1 MVDLLPMPTSIQSGD
16 GCLRRSKE
24 NVSSEQVRAPG
35 RVLRAVA
42 RLSLAGFPI
51 EVEIGE
57 TTAEQPRLG
66 DSYAY
71 RLDVSETRVR
81 IEADTQW
88 GALAALTTLTQLTH
102 DDLIPCCAI
111 SDAPRFQWRG
121 LMVDVARH
129 YISLETLRRTL
140 DAMGYFKLNVLHI
153 HLSDDQ
159 AFRYS
164 GTLFPEMASAE
175 HYTASDLA
183 ALVAYAA
190 DRGVRIV
197 PELDVPGH
205 TTSWLVTHP
214 EWGAGGEVSASSAFG
229 PHETVLDP
237 TGSELMDALGHI
249 FGEIA
254 EVFPDPYVHFGG
266 DEVRSNEWQGSAAIQ
281 DYMRT
286 QKIDDVNGLQADF
299 NRRLVSMLGGLGK
312 KPVGWDEILH
322 PNLPDNVVIQCW
334 RGMFGRDEALQA
346 GYDCVISAPYY
357 LDLFM
362 PAGVHYR
369 YDPEETKA
377 DLARIDEQLRNDSRF
392 AHVVGDIGWGKGFT
406 DYPKLETAKK
416 GRVLGAEACIW
427 TELVSDELF
436 DRRVWSRMPAI
447 AERFW
452 SDREVR
458 DEGDM
463 YRRLELHHARLEQHC
478 GVDAVTDRDMLR
490 VLGLE
495 PLIDMLEPVKGYTRV
510 LGEELSTAR
519 GQGRDVTQIKRPYT
533 ADTLLD
539 RVIDRIGPES
549 TATRRFVSAL
559 EVGEDTTG
567 WTSGWRE
574 QHRILMGLL
583 SQRPE
588 LAELEEASRALAE
601 LADIVDAGGEVS
613 PALAGPYGEYLLPA
627 VFAVSAHDS

>member
-1 MVDLLPMPTSIQSGD
+1 M
-16 GCLRRSKE
+16 
-24 NVSSEQVRAPG
+24 
-35 RVLRAVA
+35 
-42 RLSLAGFPI
+42 
-51 EVEIGE
+51 
-57 TTAEQPRLG
+57 
-66 DSYAY
+66 
-71 RLDVSETRVR
+71 
-81 IEADTQW
+81 
-88 GALAALTTLTQLTH
+88 
-102 DDLIPCCAI
+102 
-111 SDAPRFQWRG
+111 
-121 LMVDVARH
+121 
-129 YISLETLRRTL
+129 
-140 DAMGYFKLNVLHI
+140 
-153 HLSDDQ
+153 
-159 AFRYS
+159 
-164 GTLFPEMASAE
+164 
-175 HYTASDLA
+175 
-183 ALVAYAA
+183 
-190 DRGVRIV
+190 
-197 PELDVPGH
+197 
-205 TTSWLVTHP
+205 
-214 EWGAGGEVSASSAFG
+214 
-229 PHETVLDP
+229 
-237 TGSELMDALGHI
+237 
-249 FGEIA
+249 
-254 EVFPDPYVHFGG
+254 
-266 DEVRSNEWQGSAAIQ
+266 
-281 DYMRT
+281 
-286 QKIDDVNGLQADF
+286 
-299 NRRLVSMLGGLGK
+299 
-312 KPVGWDEILH
+312 
-322 PNLPDNVVIQCW
+322 
-334 RGMFGRDEALQA
+334 
-346 GYDCVISAPYY
+346 
-357 LDLFM
+357 
-362 PAGVHYR
+362 
-369 YDPEETKA
+369 
-377 DLARIDEQLRNDSRF
+377 
-392 AHVVGDIGWGKGFT
+392 GDIGWGKGFT

-549 TATRRFVSAL
+549 TATRHFVSAL

>member
-1 MVDLLPMPTSIQSGD
+1 MVDLLPMPMSIQSGD
-16 GCLRRSKE
+16 GYLRRSKE

-42 RLSLAGFPI
+42 RLPLAGFPI
-51 EVEIGE
+51 EVEIVE
-57 TTAEQPRLG
+57 STAEQPRLN

-71 RLDVSETRVR
+71 GLVVSETGVR

-88 GALAALTTLTQLTH
+88 GALAALTTLTQLTS
-102 DDLIPCCAI
+102 DDSIPCCAI
-111 SDAPRFQWRG
+111 TDAPRFQWRG

-129 YISLETLRRTL
+129 YISLKTLRRTL

-159 AFRYS
+159 AFRYR

-214 EWGAGGEVSASSAFG
+214 EWGAGGEVSASSTFG

-237 TGSELMDALGHI
+237 TRSELMDALGRI

-266 DEVRSNEWQGSAAIQ
+266 DEVRSSEWQGSAAIQ

-286 QKIDDVNGLQADF
+286 QKIDDINGLQADF
-299 NRRLVSMLGGLGK
+299 NRRLVSMLRDLGK
-312 KPVGWDEILH
+312 KPAGWDEILH

-334 RGMFGRDEALQA
+334 RGMFGRDEALRA
-346 GYDCVISAPYY
+346 GYDCVVSAPYY

-369 YDPEETKA
+369 YDPEATTA
-377 DLARIDEQLRNDSRF
+377 DLAGIDGQLRNDSRF

-406 DYPKLETAKK
+406 DYPELETSKK

-436 DRRVWSRMPAI
+436 DRRVWTVS
-447 AERFW
+447 
-452 SDREVR
+452 
-458 DEGDM
+458 
-463 YRRLELHHARLEQHC
+463 
-478 GVDAVTDRDMLR
+478 
-490 VLGLE
+490 
-495 PLIDMLEPVKGYTRV
+495 YTH
-510 LGEELSTAR
+510 L
-519 GQGRDVTQIKRPYT
+519 
-533 ADTLLD
+533 TL
-539 RVIDRIGPES
+539 P
-549 TATRRFVSAL
+549 TKA
-559 EVGEDTTG
+559 
-567 WTSGWRE
+567 
-574 QHRILMGLL
+574 
-583 SQRPE
+583 
-588 LAELEEASRALAE
+588 
-601 LADIVDAGGEVS
+601 
-613 PALAGPYGEYLLPA
+613 
-627 VFAVSAHDS
+627 